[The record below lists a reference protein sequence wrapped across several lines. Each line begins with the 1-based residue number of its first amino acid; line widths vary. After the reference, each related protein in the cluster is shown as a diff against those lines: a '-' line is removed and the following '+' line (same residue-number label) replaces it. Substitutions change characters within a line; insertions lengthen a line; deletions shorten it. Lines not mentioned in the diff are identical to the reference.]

1 MDKTIK
7 ASRLELRLAEDDKS
21 LFQRA
26 ADQDGRPLS
35 NWIRDRLLKA
45 AKAELGDGGKVK
57 GKRRPSTARV

>member
-7 ASRLELRLAEDDKS
+7 TSRLELRLAEDDKG
-21 LFQRA
+21 LFQKA

-45 AKAELGDGGKVK
+45 ARAELGEGGSKGK
-57 GKRRPSTARV
+57 GKRRPS